1 MSVSLPCASIVIFP
15 AEVANVDAA
24 SPVDMSSNAVLPLPP
39 VASSQAT
46 PLPVDVNTCPSEPC
60 EPPIVRL
67 SVSNVPSI
75 STSPL
80 ISKVAASSSPVI
92 VMFLAPVKSLLLST
106 TIAFEASTVPAVAT
120 ST

>member
-1 MSVSLPCASIVIFP
+1 
-15 AEVANVDAA
+15 
-24 SPVDMSSNAVLPLPP
+24 MSSNAVPPLA
-39 VASSQAT
+39 ASSQAT

-92 VMFLAPVKSLLLST
+92 VKFLKPV
-106 TIAFEASTVPAVAT
+106 
-120 ST
+120 